1 MKRVIFSDSKEQV
14 GLLVALVVTS
24 ISKCVLCSQLHCFVP
39 TNVLYQVIP
48 DCLCRKSKIF
58 PKYFEDVTAQW
69 LCAVTFI

>member
-1 MKRVIFSDSKEQV
+1 MKRVLFSKGNKQV

-24 ISKCVLCSQLHCFVP
+24 ISKCVLCSQLHCLK

-48 DCLCRKSKIF
+48 DCLCRKSKIL